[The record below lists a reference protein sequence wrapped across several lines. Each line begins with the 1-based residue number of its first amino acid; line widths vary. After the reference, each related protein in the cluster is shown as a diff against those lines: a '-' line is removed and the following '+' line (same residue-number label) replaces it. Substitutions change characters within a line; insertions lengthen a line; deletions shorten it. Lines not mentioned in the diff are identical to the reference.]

1 LNIIHG
7 TDFIFDNSLIFGV
20 KMNDPVAN
28 TNYEAEL
35 ELLKMEQAELA
46 EKIEACKR
54 AGRDAALEKVKALC
68 KAYEISTFDLR
79 GSLKKPTVQV
89 AKKVY
94 QKRKQKETQ
103 EEHN

>member
-1 LNIIHG
+1 
-7 TDFIFDNSLIFGV
+7 
-20 KMNDPVAN
+20 MNDHVA
-28 TNYEAEL
+28 TANYESEL

-54 AGRDAALEKVKALC
+54 AGRDAALEKVKSLC
-68 KAYEISTFDLR
+68 KAYEISAFDLR
-79 GSLKKPTVQV
+79 GSLKKPTVQI

-94 QKRKQKETQ
+94 QKRKLKLSK

>member
-1 LNIIHG
+1 
-7 TDFIFDNSLIFGV
+7 
-20 KMNDPVAN
+20 MNDHVAN
-28 TNYEAEL
+28 ANYESEL

-54 AGRDAALEKVKALC
+54 AGRDSALEKVKALC
-68 KAYEISTFDLR
+68 KAYEISAFDLR

-94 QKRKQKETQ
+94 QKRKLKLSQ

>member
-1 LNIIHG
+1 
-7 TDFIFDNSLIFGV
+7 
-20 KMNDPVAN
+20 MNDHVA
-28 TNYEAEL
+28 TANYESEL

-68 KAYEISTFDLR
+68 KAYEISAFDLR

-94 QKRKQKETQ
+94 QKRKLKLSK

>member
-1 LNIIHG
+1 
-7 TDFIFDNSLIFGV
+7 
-20 KMNDPVAN
+20 MNEHVA
-28 TNYEAEL
+28 TANYESEL

-68 KAYEISTFDLR
+68 KAYEISAFDLR

-94 QKRKQKETQ
+94 QKRKLKLSK

>member
-1 LNIIHG
+1 
-7 TDFIFDNSLIFGV
+7 
-20 KMNDPVAN
+20 MNDHVAN
-28 TNYEAEL
+28 ANYEAEL
-35 ELLKMEQAELA
+35 ELLKLEQAELA

-68 KAYEISTFDLR
+68 KAYEISAFDLR

-94 QKRKQKETQ
+94 QKRKSKIEQ

>member
-1 LNIIHG
+1 
-7 TDFIFDNSLIFGV
+7 
-20 KMNDPVAN
+20 MNDHVAN

-35 ELLKMEQAELA
+35 ELLVMEQAELA

-54 AGRDAALEKVKALC
+54 AGREAALEKVKALC
-68 KAYEISTFDLR
+68 KAYEISKFDLR

-94 QKRKQKETQ
+94 QKRKPKLDQ

>member
-1 LNIIHG
+1 
-7 TDFIFDNSLIFGV
+7 
-20 KMNDPVAN
+20 MNEHVA
-28 TNYEAEL
+28 TANYESEL

-54 AGRDAALEKVKALC
+54 AGRDAALEKVKSLC
-68 KAYEISTFDLR
+68 KAYEISAFDLR
-79 GSLKKPTVQV
+79 GSLKKPTVQI

-94 QKRKQKETQ
+94 QKRKLKLSK

>member
-1 LNIIHG
+1 
-7 TDFIFDNSLIFGV
+7 
-20 KMNDPVAN
+20 MNDHVAN

-35 ELLKMEQAELA
+35 ELLVMEQAELA
-46 EKIEACKR
+46 EKIEACKK

-68 KAYEISTFDLR
+68 KAYEISKFDLR

-94 QKRKQKETQ
+94 QKRKPKLEQ

>member
-1 LNIIHG
+1 
-7 TDFIFDNSLIFGV
+7 
-20 KMNDPVAN
+20 MNDPIAN
-28 TNYEAEL
+28 ANYEAEL

-68 KAYEISTFDLR
+68 KAYEISAFDLR
-79 GSLKKPTVQV
+79 CSLKKPTVQV

-94 QKRKQKETQ
+94 QKRKSKLEQ
-103 EEHN
+103 EAHN

>member
-1 LNIIHG
+1 
-7 TDFIFDNSLIFGV
+7 
-20 KMNDPVAN
+20 MNDPIAN
-28 TNYEAEL
+28 ANYEAEL

-68 KAYEISTFDLR
+68 KAYEISAFDLR

-89 AKKVY
+89 SKKVY
-94 QKRKQKETQ
+94 QKRKSKIEQ

>member
-1 LNIIHG
+1 
-7 TDFIFDNSLIFGV
+7 
-20 KMNDPVAN
+20 MNDHEAN

-35 ELLKMEQAELA
+35 ELLVMEQAELA
-46 EKIEACKR
+46 EKIEACKK

-68 KAYEISTFDLR
+68 KAYEISKFDLR

-94 QKRKQKETQ
+94 QKRKSKLAQ
-103 EEHN
+103 EAHN

>member
-1 LNIIHG
+1 
-7 TDFIFDNSLIFGV
+7 
-20 KMNDPVAN
+20 MNNHVAN
-28 TNYEAEL
+28 INYEAEL
-35 ELLKMEQAELA
+35 ELLVMEQAELA
-46 EKIEACKR
+46 EKIEACKK

-68 KAYEISTFDLR
+68 KSYEISKFDLR

-94 QKRKQKETQ
+94 QKRKSKLKQ